1 MRRCVLAPVL
11 MTVAIAAVIG
21 MTAPLPTA
29 LATGRAPA
37 AAAAETADPGSVGI
51 RLLDIPA
58 EAQDDPR
65 ARTYVVDEL
74 APGTTVQRRVEVS
87 NTTSAPLSVE
97 VYASAAAIVD
107 DSFTGAEG
115 RTQNE
120 LSSWTSLDQD
130 VLEIPAGAAAQ
141 ATVTIAVPADAPQGE
156 QYAAVWAQA
165 SGAAGQIAIVN
176 RVGIRMYVAVSGDN
190 PTAAAFTV
198 DSLTAS
204 RGADGAA
211 TVQAQVHNTGGRAL
225 DLSGTLVLVQ
235 VGGNVSAGPYPVDA
249 GTTLAP
255 GETAPVVVSVT
266 DDVADGPWDATVDL
280 ASGLTLGSGTA
291 QITFP
296 AATGAAPPVT
306 AAVVVDSGMPMILVA
321 AIGVAILLVLALTIL
336 VLRRRRR
343 GRRRLRVRGAHASA
357 T

>member
-1 MRRCVLAPVL
+1 MRRCVLAPML
-11 MTVAIAAVIG
+11 MTAAIVAVIS

-29 LATGRAPA
+29 QAAGRAPTA
-37 AAAAETADPGSVGI
+37 AVAATADPGSVGI

-58 EAQDDPR
+58 DAQDDPR

-87 NTTSAPLSVE
+87 NTTSATLSVE

-107 DSFTGAEG
+107 DTFTGAEG

-130 VLEIPAGAAAQ
+130 VLEIPAGAATQ
-141 ATVTIAVPADAPQGE
+141 ATMTIAVPADAPQGE

-190 PTAAAFTV
+190 PAASAFTV

-204 RGADGAA
+204 RDADGAA

-225 DLSGTLVLVQ
+225 DISGTLTLVQ
-235 VGGNVSAGPYPVDA
+235 VGGSVSAGPYPVDA

-255 GETAPVVVSVT
+255 GQTAPVVVSVT

-280 ASGLTLGSGTA
+280 ASGLTLGSATA

-296 AATGAAPPVT
+296 AATGVAPPVT
-306 AAVVVDSGMPMILVA
+306 ATVVADTGPSMLVLA
-321 AIGVAILLVLALTIL
+321 AIGVAILLVLALL
-336 VLRRRRR
+336 MVVLRRRRR
-343 GRRRLRVRGAHASA
+343 ERGRLRVRGAHASA